1 MIDNEIN
8 RKYEA
13 TYNVDDYEILTDMG
27 WEDINSVSK
36 TIPYD
41 VWEIKTKN
49 YTLKAADDHIL
60 FLENGN
66 EIFLKDLK
74 IGDKIKCHNGND
86 EVISIKKLNLIENMY
101 DLDINSKNHRFY
113 SNGILSHNST
123 AYTVF
128 ALWYAIGNKD
138 KSVLIC
144 ANKFKTAKDILQRIK
159 MAYEELP
166 LWLKPGILEWN
177 AASIKFD
184 NGCKITAEATSGSS
198 GRGGSINVLV
208 LDEFRIFET
217 IVFR

>member
-1 MIDNEIN
+1 MIG
-8 RKYEA
+8 KQ
-13 TYNVDDYEILTDMG
+13 L
-27 WEDINSVSK
+27 
-36 TIPYD
+36 
-41 VWEIKTKN
+41 IKVYQKQAE
-49 YTLKAADDHIL
+49 LIRGMCDRQRLICLAARQC
-60 FLENGN
+60 G
-66 EIFLKDLK
+66 K
-74 IGDKIKCHNGND
+74 
-86 EVISIKKLNLIENMY
+86 
-101 DLDINSKNHRFY
+101 
-113 SNGILSHNST
+113 ST

-128 ALWYAIGNKD
+128 CLWYAIGNKD
-138 KSVLIC
+138 KSILIC

-217 IVFR
+217 KL